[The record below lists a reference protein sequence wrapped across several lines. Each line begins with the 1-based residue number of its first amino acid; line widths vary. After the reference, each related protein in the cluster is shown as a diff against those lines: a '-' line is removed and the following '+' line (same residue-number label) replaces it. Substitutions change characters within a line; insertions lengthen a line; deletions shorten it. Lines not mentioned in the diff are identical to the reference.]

1 MTVISRLLV
10 KLLNLHITS
19 LAVTKVTRNM
29 QTHRLLNV
37 RDPRIAR
44 CGKEQSDFDTA
55 GI

>member
-19 LAVTKVTRNM
+19 LAVTKVTECRV
-29 QTHRLLNV
+29 TFCSTFAFPGLRAV
-37 RDPRIAR
+37 GEP
-44 CGKEQSDFDTA
+44 SDFDTA